1 MHGRGQAEVRDQI
14 ELKNKCRRQHSGK
27 APSPIK
33 PVVRGIPTIDT
44 DQSCFLRKPREHSPT
59 QTSKSRPLM
68 ASTKWTIAPC
78 SSQIA
83 ALWPKRNASASAMV
97 CVPSSSDTSSSLTS
111 VRTVIPLANSP
122 GGHRLGVN
130 GLAIDQDHSI
140 LYVHKETW
148 TLQRRSLYI
157 NRYSGGRDG
166 VICAWNVDTCAPQ
179 SEDLNTPSTTFR
191 KQVQAHTHWVNDVV
205 LAQNNSTLVS
215 ASSDVT
221 VKAWRPDAQDGSAA
235 ATIGAHSDYVKCLA
249 SPGTSASWVASGG
262 LDHKIC
268 LWDLHGAGRSLEINV
283 GKVEEGITKGSVY
296 ALCTKGSILASG
308 GPESVVRLWDP
319 KAGKNITK
327 FVGHADNI
335 RSILMSDDGGTLM
348 TASSDQTVKVW
359 SVTAGR
365 CMHTLT
371 MHNDSVWSLYSDHP
385 QLSVFY
391 SSDRSGMIA
400 KTDTRHAA
408 DWDEGL
414 SVAVCQEHE
423 GVTKVIAA
431 NGDIW
436 TATSS
441 SSINRWKDVDTELQ
455 IATPHSP
462 QHSRTGSS
470 LSNYEQ
476 TAPTDSDSASSYSDD
491 VAEQKIP
498 IDAVLRLAITA
509 PLPGTRYRN
518 RHNSVINA
526 GSVLRKAS
534 EAIMDS
540 GLHPVLM
547 LRDNPIETVQGQN
560 GLIKHVLLNDRKRV
574 LTLDTAGEVILWD
587 LLKV

>member
-1 MHGRGQAEVRDQI
+1 MN
-14 ELKNKCRRQHSGK
+14 LPQHCLHN
-27 APSPIK
+27 
-33 PVVRGIPTIDT
+33 D
-44 DQSCFLRKPREHSPT
+44 
-59 QTSKSRPLM
+59 
-68 ASTKWTIAPC
+68 
-78 SSQIA
+78 
-83 ALWPKRNASASAMV
+83 
-97 CVPSSSDTSSSLTS
+97 
-111 VRTVIPLANSP
+111 
-122 GGHRLGVN
+122 
-130 GLAIDQDHSI
+130 
-140 LYVHKETW
+140 
-148 TLQRRSLYI
+148 
-157 NRYSGGRDG
+157 RYSGGRDG
-166 VICAWNVDTCAPQ
+166 VICAWTVDDNAPKNRDPN
-179 SEDLNTPSTTFR
+179 SPSTIFR

-205 LAQNNSTLVS
+205 LAQSNSILVS

-249 SPGTSASWVASGG
+249 SPGASANWVASGG

-268 LWDLHGAGRSLEINV
+268 LWDLNGAGQSLEISV
-283 GKVEEGITKGSVY
+283 GKIEEGVTKGSIY

-308 GPESVVRLWDP
+308 GPESVVRLWDS
-319 KAGKNITK
+319 KSGKSITK
-327 FVGHADNI
+327 LVGHADNI
-335 RSILMSDDGGTLM
+335 RSILMSDDGSTLM

-371 MHNDSVWSLYSDHP
+371 MHNDSVWSMFSDHP

-400 KTDTRHAA
+400 KTDARRAA

-423 GVTKVIAA
+423 GVAKVIAA

-455 IATPHSP
+455 IETPQSP

-470 LSNYEQ
+470 LSEAESPATVNSD
-476 TAPTDSDSASSYSDD
+476 TTPDSDGN
-491 VAEQKIP
+491 VIEQKIP

-509 PLPGTRYRN
+509 PLPGIRSRN
-518 RHNSVINA
+518 RETSVLHA

-540 GLHPVLM
+540 DLRPVLM

-560 GLIKHVLLNDRKRV
+560 GLIKHILLNDRKRV

-587 LLKV
+587 LLKVWLPFRMPIGTDHCSAFQYALLANAGLMIPCLK

>member
-1 MHGRGQAEVRDQI
+1 
-14 ELKNKCRRQHSGK
+14 
-27 APSPIK
+27 
-33 PVVRGIPTIDT
+33 
-44 DQSCFLRKPREHSPT
+44 
-59 QTSKSRPLM
+59 
-68 ASTKWTIAPC
+68 
-78 SSQIA
+78 
-83 ALWPKRNASASAMV
+83 
-97 CVPSSSDTSSSLTS
+97 
-111 VRTVIPLANSP
+111 
-122 GGHRLGVN
+122 
-130 GLAIDQDHSI
+130 
-140 LYVHKETW
+140 
-148 TLQRRSLYI
+148 
-157 NRYSGGRDG
+157 
-166 VICAWNVDTCAPQ
+166 VICAWNVDACAPQ
-179 SEDLNTPSTTFR
+179 SEDPNTPSTTFR

-268 LWDLHGAGRSLEINV
+268 LWDLNGAGQSLEINV

-385 QLSVFY
+385 QLSIFY

-455 IATPHSP
+455 IATPHSS

-470 LSNYEQ
+470 LSNYEP
-476 TAPTDSDSASSYSDD
+476 TAPTDPDATSSCNGN

-498 IDAVLRLAITA
+498 IDAVLRLLFGRVLGYGLRSLGLVIRHAVLWLLSGSLLDPTRPSRPSRMTKQSWGRSLVTTKRKA
-509 PLPGTRYRN
+509 GTRRLCEHAASTARRYRIQA
-518 RHNSVINA
+518 RTHFAWQS
-526 GSVLRKAS
+526 
-534 EAIMDS
+534 
-540 GLHPVLM
+540 
-547 LRDNPIETVQGQN
+547 
-560 GLIKHVLLNDRKRV
+560 
-574 LTLDTAGEVILWD
+574 
-587 LLKV
+587 

>member
-1 MHGRGQAEVRDQI
+1 MAWPSIKTTRYCMCRGDV
-14 ELKNKCRRQHSGK
+14 
-27 APSPIK
+27 
-33 PVVRGIPTIDT
+33 
-44 DQSCFLRKPREHSPT
+44 
-59 QTSKSRPLM
+59 
-68 ASTKWTIAPC
+68 
-78 SSQIA
+78 
-83 ALWPKRNASASAMV
+83 
-97 CVPSSSDTSSSLTS
+97 
-111 VRTVIPLANSP
+111 
-122 GGHRLGVN
+122 
-130 GLAIDQDHSI
+130 
-140 LYVHKETW
+140 
-148 TLQRRSLYI
+148 TLQRRGLYI

-166 VICAWNVDTCAPQ
+166 VICAWNVDACAPQ
-179 SEDLNTPSTTFR
+179 SEDPNIPSTTFH

-205 LAQNNSTLVS
+205 LAHNNSTLVS

-249 SPGTSASWVASGG
+249 SPSTSASWVASGG

-268 LWDLHGAGRSLEINV
+268 LWDLNGAGQSLEINV

-296 ALCTKGSILASG
+296 ALCTNGSILASG

-371 MHNDSVWSLYSDHP
+371 MHNDSVWSLYSNHP

-400 KTDTRHAA
+400 KTDTRRAA

-423 GVTKVIAA
+423 GVIKVIAA

-441 SSINRWKDVDTELQ
+441 SSINRWKDVDTELE

-462 QHSRTGSS
+462 RHSQTDSS
-470 LSNYEQ
+470 LSNYD
-476 TAPTDSDSASSYSDD
+476 TAPTDSDAASSYNGNA
-491 VAEQKIP
+491 AEPKIP
-498 IDAVLRLAITA
+498 IDAILRLAITA
-509 PLPGTRYRN
+509 PLPGTRSRN

-540 GLHPVLM
+540 DLHPVLM

>member
-1 MHGRGQAEVRDQI
+1 M
-14 ELKNKCRRQHSGK
+14 
-27 APSPIK
+27 
-33 PVVRGIPTIDT
+33 
-44 DQSCFLRKPREHSPT
+44 
-59 QTSKSRPLM
+59 
-68 ASTKWTIAPC
+68 
-78 SSQIA
+78 
-83 ALWPKRNASASAMV
+83 
-97 CVPSSSDTSSSLTS
+97 
-111 VRTVIPLANSP
+111 
-122 GGHRLGVN
+122 
-130 GLAIDQDHSI
+130 
-140 LYVHKETW
+140 
-148 TLQRRSLYI
+148 
-157 NRYSGGRDG
+157 
-166 VICAWNVDTCAPQ
+166 ICAWNVDTRALR
-179 SEDLNTPSTTFR
+179 SEDPNTPSTTFH

-249 SPGTSASWVASGG
+249 SPSTSASWVASGG

-268 LWDLHGAGRSLEINV
+268 LWDLNGAGQSLEINV
-283 GKVEEGITKGSVY
+283 GKAEEGVTKGSIY
-296 ALCTKGSILASG
+296 ALCTKGSIIASG

-319 KAGKNITK
+319 KSGKNITK

-431 NGDIW
+431 DGDIW
-436 TATSS
+436 RATPS

-455 IATPHSP
+455 IDAPRST
-462 QHSRTGSS
+462 QDSRTGSS
-470 LSNYEQ
+470 LSEYEP
-476 TAPTDSDSASSYSDD
+476 TAPTGSEVTPSSNGN
-491 VAEQKIP
+491 VAEEKIP

-509 PLPGTRYRN
+509 PLPGMRSRN
-518 RHNSVINA
+518 RDNSIVNA
-526 GSVLRKAS
+526 GSVLRMAS

-540 GLHPVLM
+540 DLRPVLM

-560 GLIKHVLLNDRKRV
+560 GLIKHILLNDRKRV

>member
-1 MHGRGQAEVRDQI
+1 
-14 ELKNKCRRQHSGK
+14 
-27 APSPIK
+27 
-33 PVVRGIPTIDT
+33 
-44 DQSCFLRKPREHSPT
+44 
-59 QTSKSRPLM
+59 
-68 ASTKWTIAPC
+68 
-78 SSQIA
+78 
-83 ALWPKRNASASAMV
+83 
-97 CVPSSSDTSSSLTS
+97 
-111 VRTVIPLANSP
+111 
-122 GGHRLGVN
+122 
-130 GLAIDQDHSI
+130 
-140 LYVHKETW
+140 
-148 TLQRRSLYI
+148 
-157 NRYSGGRDG
+157 
-166 VICAWNVDTCAPQ
+166 VICAWDVDAGAPQ
-179 SEDLNTPSTTFR
+179 RAEPNTPSTTFR

-205 LAQNNSTLVS
+205 LVQNNSTLVS

-221 VKAWRPDAQDGSAA
+221 VKAWRPDAQDGSTA

-249 SPGTSASWVASGG
+249 SPSTSASWVASGG

-268 LWDLHGAGRSLEINV
+268 LWDLDGAGQSLEIHV
-283 GKVEEGITKGSVY
+283 GKVEEGVTKGSVY

-319 KAGKNITK
+319 KTGKNITK

-335 RSILMSDDGGTLM
+335 RSILMSDDGSTIM
-348 TASSDQTVKVW
+348 TASSDRTVKVW

-385 QLSVFY
+385 QLFVFY

-414 SVAVCQEHE
+414 SVAVCQEHD
-423 GVTKVIAA
+423 GVTRVIAA
-431 NGDIW
+431 NGNIW

-455 IATPHSP
+455 IDAPQSP
-462 QHSRTGSS
+462 RHSRTGSS
-470 LSNYEQ
+470 LSGSEP
-476 TAPTDSDSASSYSDD
+476 TAPTDSDATSKPNGN
-491 VAEQKIP
+491 VADQKIP

-509 PLPGTRYRN
+509 PLPGTRSRS
-518 RHNSVINA
+518 HDNSVINA
-526 GSVLRKAS
+526 GSVFRKAS

-540 GLHPVLM
+540 DLHPVLM
-547 LRDNPIETVQGQN
+547 LRGNPIETVQGQN
-560 GLIKHVLLNDRKRV
+560 GLIKHILLNDRKRV

>member
-1 MHGRGQAEVRDQI
+1 
-14 ELKNKCRRQHSGK
+14 
-27 APSPIK
+27 
-33 PVVRGIPTIDT
+33 
-44 DQSCFLRKPREHSPT
+44 
-59 QTSKSRPLM
+59 
-68 ASTKWTIAPC
+68 
-78 SSQIA
+78 
-83 ALWPKRNASASAMV
+83 
-97 CVPSSSDTSSSLTS
+97 
-111 VRTVIPLANSP
+111 
-122 GGHRLGVN
+122 
-130 GLAIDQDHSI
+130 
-140 LYVHKETW
+140 
-148 TLQRRSLYI
+148 
-157 NRYSGGRDG
+157 
-166 VICAWNVDTCAPQ
+166 VICAWHIDADAPE
-179 SEDLNTPSTTFR
+179 SRDSNAFSTTFR
-191 KQVQAHTHWVNDVV
+191 KQVQAHTHWVNDAV
-205 LAQNNSTLVS
+205 LAGNNSTLVS

-235 ATIGAHSDYVKCLA
+235 MTIGAHSDYVKCLA
-249 SPGTSASWVASGG
+249 SPSPAANWVASGG

-268 LWDLHGAGRSLEINV
+268 LWDLNGAGQSLEINV
-283 GKVEEGITKGSVY
+283 GKVEEGVTKGSVY

-319 KAGKNITK
+319 KSGKSITK
-327 FVGHADNI
+327 LVGHADNI

-371 MHNDSVWSLYSDHP
+371 MHNDSVWSLFSDHQ

-400 KTDTRHAA
+400 KTDARRAG

-423 GVTKVIAA
+423 GVTKVIAG

-436 TATSS
+436 TATAR
-441 SSINRWKDVDTELQ
+441 SSINRWRDVDTELQ
-455 IATPHSP
+455 IEIADSSHHS
-462 QHSRTGSS
+462 QGGSS
-470 LSNYEQ
+470 LSEPESP
-476 TAPTDSDSASSYSDD
+476 APADSDNISISNGN

-498 IDAVLRLAITA
+498 INSILRLAITA
-509 PLPGTRYRN
+509 PLPGMRSRN
-518 RHNSVINA
+518 RENSVLYP

-534 EAIMDS
+534 EAIMDND
-540 GLHPVLM
+540 LRPILM
-547 LRDNPIETVQGQN
+547 LRDSPIETVQGQN

-587 LLKV
+587 LLKVWRPIPSLNQN

>member
-1 MHGRGQAEVRDQI
+1 
-14 ELKNKCRRQHSGK
+14 
-27 APSPIK
+27 
-33 PVVRGIPTIDT
+33 
-44 DQSCFLRKPREHSPT
+44 
-59 QTSKSRPLM
+59 
-68 ASTKWTIAPC
+68 
-78 SSQIA
+78 
-83 ALWPKRNASASAMV
+83 
-97 CVPSSSDTSSSLTS
+97 
-111 VRTVIPLANSP
+111 
-122 GGHRLGVN
+122 
-130 GLAIDQDHSI
+130 
-140 LYVHKETW
+140 
-148 TLQRRSLYI
+148 
-157 NRYSGGRDG
+157 
-166 VICAWNVDTCAPQ
+166 VICAWNVDADAPK
-179 SEDLNTPSTTFR
+179 SRDPKTPSTKFH

-235 ATIGAHSDYVKCLA
+235 TTIGAHSDYVKCLA
-249 SPGTSASWVASGG
+249 SPSTSANWVASGG

-268 LWDLHGAGRSLEINV
+268 LWDLNGAGQSLEINV
-283 GKVEEGITKGSVY
+283 GKVEEGVSKGSVY
-296 ALCTKGSILASG
+296 ALCTNDSILASG

-319 KAGKNITK
+319 KSGKSITK
-327 FVGHADNI
+327 LVGHADNI
-335 RSILMSDDGGTLM
+335 RSILMSEDGSTLM

-365 CMHTLT
+365 CMHSLT
-371 MHNDSVWSLYSDHP
+371 MHNDSVWSLFSDHP

-400 KTDTRHAA
+400 KTDTRRAA

-423 GVTKVIAA
+423 GVAKVIAA

-455 IATPHSP
+455 IETSHSP

-470 LSNYEQ
+470 LSESESP
-476 TAPTDSDSASSYSDD
+476 APADSDTTSISGGNM
-491 VAEQKIP
+491 AEQKIP
-498 IDAVLRLAITA
+498 INAVLRLAITA
-509 PLPGTRYRN
+509 PLPGARSRN
-518 RHNSVINA
+518 RENSGLHV
-526 GSVLRKAS
+526 GSALRKAS

-540 GLHPVLM
+540 DLHPILM
-547 LRDNPIETVQGQN
+547 LRDNPIETIEGQN
-560 GLIKHVLLNDRKRV
+560 GLIKHILLNDRKRV

-587 LLKV
+587 LLKVRFPFLFVDQN

>member
-1 MHGRGQAEVRDQI
+1 M
-14 ELKNKCRRQHSGK
+14 
-27 APSPIK
+27 
-33 PVVRGIPTIDT
+33 
-44 DQSCFLRKPREHSPT
+44 
-59 QTSKSRPLM
+59 
-68 ASTKWTIAPC
+68 
-78 SSQIA
+78 
-83 ALWPKRNASASAMV
+83 RNY
-97 CVPSSSDTSSSLTS
+97 LF
-111 VRTVIPLANSP
+111 
-122 GGHRLGVN
+122 
-130 GLAIDQDHSI
+130 
-140 LYVHKETW
+140 K
-148 TLQRRSLYI
+148 

-166 VICAWNVDTCAPQ
+166 VICAWNVDAHAAESQDP
-179 SEDLNTPSTTFR
+179 NNPSTTFG

-205 LAQNNSTLVS
+205 LAENNSTLVS

-221 VKAWRPDAQDGSAA
+221 VKAWRPDAQEGSPA

-249 SPGTSASWVASGG
+249 PPSTGANWVASGG

-268 LWDLHGAGRSLEINV
+268 LWDLNGAGQSLEINV
-283 GKVEEGITKGSVY
+283 GKVEEGVTKGSIY

-319 KAGKNITK
+319 KSGKIITK
-327 FVGHADNI
+327 LVGHADNI

-371 MHNDSVWSLYSDHP
+371 MHNDSVWSLFSDHP

-400 KTDTRHAA
+400 KTDTRRAE

-423 GVTKVIAA
+423 GVAKVIAG
-431 NGDIW
+431 NGYIW

-455 IATPHSP
+455 IETPHSP
-462 QHSRTGSS
+462 PHSRTGSS
-470 LSNYEQ
+470 LSESEKL
-476 TAPTDSDSASSYSDD
+476 ASGDTDTTSH
-491 VAEQKIP
+491 VNGNVLKQKIP

-509 PLPGTRYRN
+509 PFPGTRSRN
-518 RHNSVINA
+518 RESSFLHA

-540 GLHPVLM
+540 DLRPVLM

-574 LTLDTAGEVILWD
+574 LTLDTAGEVTLWD
-587 LLKV
+587 LLKVWIPILIAAQV

>member
-1 MHGRGQAEVRDQI
+1 
-14 ELKNKCRRQHSGK
+14 
-27 APSPIK
+27 
-33 PVVRGIPTIDT
+33 
-44 DQSCFLRKPREHSPT
+44 
-59 QTSKSRPLM
+59 
-68 ASTKWTIAPC
+68 
-78 SSQIA
+78 
-83 ALWPKRNASASAMV
+83 
-97 CVPSSSDTSSSLTS
+97 
-111 VRTVIPLANSP
+111 
-122 GGHRLGVN
+122 
-130 GLAIDQDHSI
+130 
-140 LYVHKETW
+140 
-148 TLQRRSLYI
+148 
-157 NRYSGGRDG
+157 
-166 VICAWNVDTCAPQ
+166 VICAWTVDADA
-179 SEDLNTPSTTFR
+179 SESRDPHTPSTAFR

-235 ATIGAHSDYVKCLA
+235 TTIGAHSDYVKCLA
-249 SPGTSASWVASGG
+249 SPSTSANWVASGG

-268 LWDLHGAGRSLEINV
+268 LWDVNGAGQSLEINV
-283 GKVEEGITKGSVY
+283 GKVEEGVTKGSVY

-319 KAGKNITK
+319 KSGKSITK
-327 FVGHADNI
+327 LVGHADNI

-371 MHNDSVWSLYSDHP
+371 MHNDSVWSLFSDHP
-385 QLSVFY
+385 QLSIFY

-400 KTDTRHAA
+400 KTDTRRAA

-455 IATPHSP
+455 IETPHSP
-462 QHSRTGSS
+462 QHSRAGSS
-470 LSNYEQ
+470 LSEPESP
-476 TAPTDSDSASSYSDD
+476 APADSDTTSISNSNIT
-491 VAEQKIP
+491 EHKIP
-498 IDAVLRLAITA
+498 INAVLRLAITA
-509 PLPGTRYRN
+509 PLPGTRSRN
-518 RHNSVINA
+518 HENYVLHA

-534 EAIMDS
+534 EAIMDND
-540 GLHPVLM
+540 LRPVLM

-587 LLKV
+587 LLKVWRPCPFVEQS